1 MKLDFSSERVQRR
14 AAASVSSAC
23 SSRAYIYCLLELNMQ
38 GIYTNRSLPIQR
50 KQAPGRTVHLRC
62 LRQELFVLCRERHGG
77 PANILGTLEKG
88 GGGETLIERS

>member
-38 GIYTNRSLPIQR
+38 GPAYTPIGPFQSSENKPPVGPYIFGVCGRSCSSSVASATEGQQTFSALW
-50 KQAPGRTVHLRC
+50 K
-62 LRQELFVLCRERHGG
+62 RE
-77 PANILGTLEKG
+77 E
-88 GGGETLIERS
+88 EERL